1 MPPKQLIILGGPNGA
16 GKSSAHAELERLG
29 FVTGP
34 FLNPDDI
41 AREFD
46 GAPST
51 RDIRAGR
58 ETLRRVKLWIREG
71 RTFTRE
77 STLTSS
83 EMLRSM
89 QMARD
94 IGYRVILVFVGID
107 SVEAGK
113 ARVQSRVLHG
123 GHDIA
128 SEVQDRRF
136 AKSFANARRA
146 ASIVNTAYFVDNA
159 SSLRYVHLGGARPR
173 ALCGRLGHALAVA
186 GARRL
191 ATSGSRFDA
200 PRQGISARVAP
211 RAPATSLAWLTA
223 ASWMPAAPGARP
235 HGNGL

>member
-83 EMLRSM
+83 EVLRSM
-89 QMARD
+89 QVARD
-94 IGYRVILVFVGID
+94 TGYRVILVFVGID

-128 SEVQDRRF
+128 LEAQDRRF

-146 ASIVNTAYFVDNA
+146 AAIVNTAYFVDNA
-159 SSLRYVHLGGARPR
+159 SSLRYVAWVEEGRVRFADGSRTPWLLPVLEGLPRTEAASMPR
-173 ALCGRLGHALAVA
+173 AKALAL
-186 GARRL
+186 ARHHERL
-191 ATSGSRFDA
+191 
-200 PRQGISARVAP
+200 PRHWRG
-211 RAPATSLAWLTA
+211 
-223 ASWMPAAPGARP
+223 
-235 HGNGL
+235 